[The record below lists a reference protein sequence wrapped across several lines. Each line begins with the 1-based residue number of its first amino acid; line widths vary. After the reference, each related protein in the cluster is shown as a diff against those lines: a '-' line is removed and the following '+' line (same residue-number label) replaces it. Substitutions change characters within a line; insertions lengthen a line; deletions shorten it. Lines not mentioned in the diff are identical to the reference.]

1 MVQTLTWIYTGISVI
16 SVALVV
22 VAYVAKYRQRKL
34 S

>member
-1 MVQTLTWIYTGISVI
+1 MVQTLTWIYIGISAA

-22 VAYVAKYRQRKL
+22 IAYIAKYRQRRL